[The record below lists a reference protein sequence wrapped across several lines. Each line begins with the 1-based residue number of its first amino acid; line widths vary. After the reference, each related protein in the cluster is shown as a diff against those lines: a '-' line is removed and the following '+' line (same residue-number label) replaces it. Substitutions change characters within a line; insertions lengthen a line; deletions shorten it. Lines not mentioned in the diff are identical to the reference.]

1 MSIFLIP
8 HSATLTIW
16 RVTAAVTRSLSGEE
30 QELRLGHVFQAWL
43 ATMPHAS
50 ELLFRHRCPI
60 PCLSVRGIGAR
71 TKFWIVYRID
81 EDARVVNV
89 LRVWNATRD
98 PNAFRVS

>member
-1 MSIFLIP
+1 
-8 HSATLTIW
+8 
-16 RVTAAVTRSLSGEE
+16 
-30 QELRLGHVFQAWL
+30 
-43 ATMPHAS
+43 MPHAS
-50 ELLFRHRCPI
+50 SFFFVTGAPYRAYLFE
-60 PCLSVRGIGAR
+60 IGAR